1 MRLCSLDIEE
11 SIQIEF
17 VKRIKESAREYLEA
31 TDSITRINI
40 NQAGQKGNAVAKA
53 VNRINELFGG
63 KAAKIAFEDNG
74 QKYIDI
80 TPDPAFVDRV
90 FRKYEER
97 EDARNVQ
104 RQDAERAGITYD
116 DWYLFKLKGNDNQ
129 ATLDQVKAAKEW
141 WDKSPLS
148 KNIGLQEAFNVVN
161 SNAFAQWT
169 QYGITLFHGANYTD
183 IYHEAFHGFSQ
194 LYLTKGQ
201 KQALYNEARKVLGSK
216 LTDFQVEETL
226 AEDFRKYV
234 LSDGKLVLGERPER
248 NTLFRKLLRFLK
260 QLFGGVS
267 AREALSK
274 QTALASVQ
282 EMYDN
287 LYKGYILNLK
297 PSVDNVQFGL
307 LNKGLTGIED
317 KQASLTSTQSLAVVE
332 AIDYFISEALDK
344 NNLPVSVLFSTEE
357 TLKSVYDVALSG
369 LKAVRSAVAAG
380 VEATIDPIE
389 REQLIEKLDALD
401 FAINNYGDVVSASK
415 RGATGTIAYHKKLS
429 KYLDF
434 KITAKSVA
442 DILDIDENDTM
453 DYTQLQ
459 DRSGTEGTL
468 ADYADPVIMYTLRSI
483 KADTKNYFG
492 LPKLYSGE
500 EVFKRVAKAVS
511 GKGYSEQK
519 MYEILKSSK
528 NSILNQVADKL
539 GDPSVIVSDAGLS
552 MWTKFY
558 QTFNKYE
565 IPIKEMTVTKAE
577 GKTLETFGR
586 AIGDNKK
593 VEREWHRLFT
603 LGQTIGG
610 EVNPYV
616 TKTSAGTV
624 LNVTKLNQDFK
635 TVTHANVY
643 DYLQAIGIYFD
654 DTAIVREDLKKFTNR
669 VNTYLRPAL
678 NKIYTKDSKSPEFT
692 GIANPVV
699 TLKQA
704 RKDLELDSNAKLIND
719 LLDYRRLSSDKALMG
734 QVLNAENKPQ
744 NEFSLNN
751 TITQIVS
758 MINNPELTYQDIVKM
773 PHMASWDITKNPLIK
788 GNHILGSV
796 FNLDITKEFTSY
808 RDPAT
813 GETVRVKFGERIPGG
828 KLELSNFNGVK
839 LIDGDKSSGISTTAL
854 DPYSKFIFDMNAM
867 LSSGDMELMRHAS
880 KSSAYAVKG
889 ARLSTKYNTNNPHLY
904 VDINRFADD
913 RGIKATVD
921 LMKQHVANEVTRAL
935 TVINQGVDIPGY
947 TDRAKELTLF
957 GDILEDSKDELMS
970 LDYTRDILTQIN
982 ANTKLSEKINQALA
996 KYVTSQISNNKEI
1009 FARLPF
1015 KSESLRNLGG
1025 INSDVAVAAYTAN
1038 ALIHNLE
1045 VLPILYGDAAL
1056 YNHAKDDFHKRNAGV
1071 ASTGDVHTMNKKAFD
1086 HVTRTG
1092 FQYAKAL
1099 AAQEGFTVSP
1109 FDGVLNVAVLEDLI
1123 QNMEESNPE
1132 LFAEY
1137 TKAFEAAGLDTKYLE
1152 GYKETNAADGQG
1164 YISFDFYK
1172 ASRQL
1177 LGKWSPQQNDLYK
1190 KIANGE
1196 AVDPNKILKTF
1207 PPLKYQYFGP
1217 IQTSNLAVY
1226 AFHKFSLFPLVPSV
1240 VKGTNLEQLHNQMVR
1255 QNVHYVTF
1263 KSGSKLADGKPA
1275 TKFVD
1280 ADGKFVEG
1288 PLNTYQVHLP
1298 FLKDQVN
1305 ISDSFKE
1312 EVRFSTQLRKLILQ
1326 YLYDGGKPVSKNA
1339 ERLVDQY
1346 EALIEKQVALKLE
1359 KLYTEIGIA
1368 KEDGKYTVTDT
1379 SKLLTYLKQKLEQR
1393 QLPQHIVD
1401 YVEQAGN
1408 GNLKSALDFSLAA
1421 NEIEKA
1427 LYSIVANE
1435 VIRTKVNGESL
1446 VQVSGVGFEKIG
1458 TEGES
1463 KLKFYRKAGDIT
1475 EPMEVKIALQG
1486 RFKELLKLNHNDGK
1500 EIGTLERLNEMIK
1513 KPSFNILYK
1522 EMLQMIAVRIPVQGH
1537 NSMEFMQVAEFL
1549 PEESG
1554 ISIVLPYEITTK
1566 SGGDFDIDKLTV
1578 MMPNIK
1584 VKNGQLALDLSEDTI
1599 EGVENNIIQSVVEIL
1614 ESPENFVNLIRPNA
1628 TDMVKPI
1635 ADEFA
1640 AKGYNKKFNWSNS
1653 PAKILETGYNL
1664 YKHES
1669 NAVGKR
1675 TLGIGAVDNT
1685 NNTVMNRTGFKLSP
1699 TIKYWV
1705 KSRGFEFDNNIL
1717 LPHNSED
1724 GAIVMDRLNT
1734 TAGESIGDII
1744 AQLMNG
1750 WVDVEKDAWIFE
1762 IQGND
1767 VVSPVMLFMLQAGVP
1782 LRQAVNFVS
1791 NPLVKSYVQE
1801 FKLESSPF
1809 NPTGKDTRNKRRAA
1823 AALRASSGA
1832 FDYIN
1837 KAINFLNKE
1846 RNKEPF
1852 SESELTEL
1860 SAGTA
1865 SEQLQLEAF
1874 AHFLQLEAVSD
1885 DITGLKLSSNFDTSA
1900 FNNSFALNLRDNRVR
1915 KALAGGRYNIVPEET
1930 SFKYYGNKILNSF
1943 AKASYSQKEAWDFF
1957 AIRNNSSVVDFVT
1970 RTFAFAENK
1979 ESGISNAL
1987 SQIFTA
1993 VYQEAL
1999 LGADLSA
2006 KEYKGLP
2013 IQKVSLEAGAAVKN
2027 GILYVD
2033 PAQLRKDLEN
2043 INTSL
2048 AKFDRAR
2055 VNPSAFNFKTIGDK
2069 NSFDQYYNFT
2079 LEREYLRSVTPKL
2092 ETETQEQYEVKLRDA
2107 ALRNSNNLW
2116 YMFSSS
2122 DEARSYSSTFTS
2134 IVERHP
2140 ELTSQYPVLDD
2151 LVFNRSNGVDRL
2163 KLSTRITE
2171 AEVLDSYHDNL
2182 VALADPSVQKVS
2194 DAKENKKI
2202 SDFFSQFT
2210 TVAFLQNGF
2219 TSGEYNLGKIAPDN
2233 NYSAIMQQFVAA
2245 KGESLDEYLKG
2256 LTAKFIKVDEN
2267 GVQEY
2272 IYRSSV
2278 NNYLSKYSA
2287 AQQNYI
2293 EGTNILLSAT
2303 NYTAKN
2309 PLETAVKNPKFA
2321 YVVPL
2326 AKTLEAAG
2334 RNVKNAVPFKLPS
2347 AVSLEEFRESVREA
2361 FQKLQY
2367 LNSEGLTPV
2376 IDSSLY
2382 SDVFDGKP
2390 EYYTVF
2396 IEEFTNTFGVPP
2408 TNNAPSATY
2417 REAVQTTQDITDQDV
2432 LDLIKNCKS

>member
-31 TDSITRINI
+31 TDSITRIGI
-40 NQAGQKGNAVAKA
+40 NQAGQKSNAVAKA
-53 VNRINELFGG
+53 VNQINELFGG
-63 KAAKIAFEDNG
+63 KAAKIAFEDDG

-80 TPDPAFVDRV
+80 KPDPAFVDRV
-90 FRKYEER
+90 FKKYEER

-104 RQDAERAGITYD
+104 RQDAERSGITYD

-287 LYKGYILNLK
+287 LYKGYVLNLK

-577 GKTLETFGR
+577 GKTFETFGR

-603 LGQTIGG
+603 LGQTAGG
-610 EVNPYV
+610 EANPYAA
-616 TKTSAGTV
+616 KTSAGTV

-635 TVTHANVY
+635 TVTHANVF

-654 DTAIVREDLKKFTNR
+654 DTVIVREDLKKFTNR

-678 NKIYTKDSKSPEFT
+678 NKIYAKDSKSPEFT
-692 GIANPVV
+692 GIANPVA
-699 TLKQA
+699 TLKQT
-704 RKDLELDSNAKLIND
+704 RKDLELESNAKLIND

-744 NEFSLNN
+744 NEYSLNN
-751 TITQIVS
+751 TVTQIVS
-758 MINNPELTYQDIVKM
+758 MINNPEFTYQDIVKM
-773 PHMASWDITKNPLIK
+773 PHMASWDITKNPMLK

-796 FNLDITKEFTSY
+796 FNLDITKEFASY

-839 LIDGDKSSGISTTAL
+839 LIDGDRSTGISTTAL
-854 DPYSKFIFDMNAM
+854 DPYSKFIYDMNAM

-957 GDILEDSKDELMS
+957 GDILKDSKNELMS
-970 LDYTRDILTQIN
+970 LDYTRDVLSQIN
-982 ANTKLSEKINQALA
+982 ANTELSEKINQALA
-996 KYVTSQISNNKEI
+996 KYVAGQINNNKEI

-1025 INSDVAVAAYTAN
+1025 VSNDVAVAAYTAN

-1137 TKAFEAAGLDTKYLE
+1137 IKAFEAAGLDTKYLE

-1177 LGKWSPQQNDLYK
+1177 LGKWSPQQEDLYK

-1207 PPLKYQYFGP
+1207 PPLKYQYLGP

-1359 KLYTEIGIA
+1359 KLYTDIGIA
-1368 KEDGKYTVTDT
+1368 KEDGDYTVTDT

-1500 EIGTLERLNEMIK
+1500 PIATLERLNEMIK
-1513 KPSFNILYK
+1513 KPSFNVLYK

-1566 SGGDFDIDKLTV
+1566 SGGDFDIDKLTI

-1640 AKGYNKKFNWSNS
+1640 AKGYNKKFSWSGS
-1653 PAKILETGYNL
+1653 PIKIIETGYNL

-1685 NNTVMNRTGFKLSP
+1685 NNTLMNRTGFKLSSE
-1699 TIKYWV
+1699 IKY
-1705 KSRGFEFDNNIL
+1705 KFLKRLFKTKNTIL

-1724 GAIVMDRLNT
+1724 GSIVMDRLKTVN
-1734 TAGESIGDII
+1734 GESIGDVIS
-1744 AQLMNG
+1744 QLMNG

-1767 VVSPVMLFMLQAGVP
+1767 VVGPVMLFMLQSGVP
-1782 LRQAVNFVS
+1782 VRDVINFVS
-1791 NPLVKSYVQE
+1791 NPLVKLYVEE
-1801 FKLESSPF
+1801 FKLQSSPF
-1809 NPTGKDTRNKRRAA
+1809 NFTIWGSGESKKEKQENAA
-1823 AALRASSGA
+1823 AIVTSYEINSIELA
-1832 FDYIN
+1832 FGF
-1837 KAINFLNKE
+1837 AKE
-1846 RNKEPF
+1846 RNGKEF
-1852 SESELTEL
+1852 SKDELAEL
-1860 SAGTA
+1860 STGTA
-1865 SEQLQLEAF
+1865 SYELQLEAF
-1874 AHFLQLEAVSD
+1874 THFLQLEAVSND
-1885 DITGLKLSSNFDTSA
+1885 LTQLKLSSNFDTKA
-1900 FNNSFALNLRDNRVR
+1900 FNNSFALNLRENNVQRTLIGNKYKV
-1915 KALAGGRYNIVPEET
+1915 VPET
-1930 SFKYYGNKILNSF
+1930 TAFKYYDNKILNSF
-1943 AKASYSQKEAWDFF
+1943 AKASYSQKQAWDFF
-1957 AIRNNSSVVDFVT
+1957 AVRNNSTLVDFIT
-1970 RTFAFAENK
+1970 KTFAFADNK
-1979 ESGISNAL
+1979 ESGISNAI
-1987 SQIFTA
+1987 SQVFTA
-1993 VYQEAL
+1993 VYQDAL

-2033 PAQLRKDLEN
+2033 PAQLRRDLQN
-2043 INTSL
+2043 INTGL
-2048 AKFDRAR
+2048 AKFGRAR
-2055 VNPSAFNFKTIGDK
+2055 VNPSAFNFKTIGGK

-2079 LEREYLRSVTPKL
+2079 LEREYLRSITPKL
-2092 ETETQEQYEVKLRDA
+2092 ETETQEQYEAKLRDA

-2122 DEARSYSSTFTS
+2122 DEARSYASTFTS

-2140 ELTSQYPVLDD
+2140 ELISQYPVLDD
-2151 LVFNRSNGVDRL
+2151 LVFNRSNGIDRI

-2219 TSGEYNLGKIAPDN
+2219 TSGEYNLSKIAPDN
-2233 NYSAIMQQFVAA
+2233 NYSTIMQQFIAA
-2245 KGESLDEYLKG
+2245 KGKNLNEYLKSITKK
-2256 LTAKFIKVDEN
+2256 LIDTDSQK
-2267 GVQEY
+2267 Y

-2278 NNYLSKYSA
+2278 NNYLSEYSA
-2287 AQQNYI
+2287 TQQNYI

-2309 PLETAVKNPKFA
+2309 PLETAINNPKFA
-2321 YVVPL
+2321 YAIPL
-2326 AKTLEAAG
+2326 AKTLEAAS
-2334 RNVKNAVPFKLPS
+2334 RNVKNAAPFKLPS
-2347 AVSLEEFRESVREA
+2347 VVSLEEFRESVREA

-2376 IDSSLY
+2376 MDSSLY
-2382 SDVFDGKP
+2382 SEVFEGKP